1 MACNSR
7 RFSAGNQK
15 GLCERLKS
23 VGPAMEISKFK
34 SQVSIKM
41 EQVSAYF
48 QKAENTL
55 NALKGRTADRL
66 QKVCCECEHGLR
78 KIPGGSR
85 DAIFFANGKISS
97 FASQVSVST
106 KQILVHLRSCRNTV
120 TILGRSVIERKIL
133 GGSRDAIFFASGK
146 ISSFASQV
154 SVSTKQILVHLQSA
168 RNTFTT
174 LGRSVIE
181 KNRRLRE
188 ARWAKEDELRN
199 LLMDSSGAI
208 VVTDSDRRL
217 VEANPKALDL
227 FGISEFNMSKFTID
241 TFLIHDR
248 NPDFEGNGLP
258 FRRPVERQGQC
269 KIRRLDGGLLVAECI
284 FVADVLPRRYLYK
297 FLNAAPYRI
306 TLLGCAARKAG
317 SATPRAESQ
326 PISVPNVTKQ
336 VNKLPRRGIRP
347 VT

>member
-1 MACNSR
+1 
-7 RFSAGNQK
+7 
-15 GLCERLKS
+15 
-23 VGPAMEISKFK
+23 MEISKFK
-34 SQVSIKM
+34 SQVSIMM

-317 SATPRAESQ
+317 SVTPRAESQ